1 MDKAYWNEIGSG
13 YNEEIFDAYKEDRTG
28 KLKRYIRKYADK
40 KKTCLDVGCG
50 TGKAFPYLSPAFG
63 EILGID
69 ISSELLKIAN
79 ESPFENIS
87 LKRVDLSKP
96 VKLPKSD
103 FAFCCNVAILPDH
116 KKNIGI
122 INNVARALKRGG
134 DAIFVIPS
142 VESSLFAGKQI
153 IRQFEKEGVS
163 YGKIPKDELA
173 YYDGGKKGILFG
185 LIHIAGVPTKHY
197 LEPEIREVFRDSGF
211 EVKKVDK
218 LEYNWTSEF
227 SSPPKGLKDP
237 YPWDWLVDL
246 RKK

>member
-1 MDKAYWNEIGSG
+1 MDKAYWNKIGSE

-28 KLKRYIRKYADK
+28 KLKKYIDKYSDK
-40 KKTCLDVGCG
+40 KKICLDVGCG
-50 TGKAFPYLSPAFG
+50 TGKAFPYLSPAFR

-69 ISSELLKIAN
+69 ISSELLKIAKK
-79 ESPFENIS
+79 SPYKNIT

-116 KKNIGI
+116 QKNLGI
-122 INNVARALKRGG
+122 IKNVSRALKKRGA
-134 DAIFVIPS
+134 AIFVVPS

-153 IRQFEKEGVS
+153 IGQYEKDGVP
-163 YGKIPKDELA
+163 YEDIPKDELA

-185 LIHIAGVPTKHY
+185 LIRINGVPTKHY
-197 LEPEIREVFRDSGF
+197 LEPEIRTTFRAAGF
-211 EVKKVDK
+211 DIKKIDK

-227 SSPPKGLKDP
+227 TSPPKSLKDP
-237 YPWDWLVDL
+237 YPWDWIVEAQK
-246 RKK
+246 R

>member
-1 MDKAYWNEIGSG
+1 MDKAYWNKIGSE
-13 YNEEIFDAYKEDRTG
+13 YNSEIFDAYHEDRTG
-28 KLKRYIRKYADK
+28 KLKRYIQKYADQ

-50 TGKAFPYLSPAFG
+50 TGKAFPYLSPSFG
-63 EILGID
+63 QILGID
-69 ISSELLKIAN
+69 ISSELLKIAKT
-79 ESPFENIS
+79 SPYENIT

-122 INNVARALKRGG
+122 INNVSKGLKKDGA
-134 DAIFVIPS
+134 AIFVIPS

-163 YGKIPKDELA
+163 YEDIPKDELS
-173 YYDGGKKGILFG
+173 YYDGGKKGLLFG
-185 LIHIAGVPTKHY
+185 LIRINGVPTKHY
-197 LEPEIREVFRDSGF
+197 LEPEIQLVFREAGF

-218 LEYNWTSEF
+218 LEYNWTTEF
-227 SSPPKGLKDP
+227 ASPPKGLKDP
-237 YPWDWLVDL
+237 YPWDWIVEL